1 MNEEMEAEISVEQAM
16 TEEIS
21 DMVEPTEEEWTA
33 QTAECLAD
41 GFLQLCEE
49 VPDLKTIED
58 VPETVLQMAVDEK
71 IPLLDA
77 YLRYRWREEC
87 AVLAEQQRQQRTGE
101 QSAGSLYTGDGG
113 IAPASDAFSRAFKQ
127 ALR

>member
-1 MNEEMEAEISVEQAM
+1 MKDELETEVAEESVEPIL
-16 TEEIS
+16 ES
-21 DMVEPTEEEWTA
+21 GPTEELWSEEVTE
-33 QTAECLAD
+33 QLAD

-49 VPDLKTIED
+49 VPDLKTISD

-87 AVLAEQQRQQRTGE
+87 AVLAERQRQERTKE

-113 IAPASDAFSRAFKQ
+113 AAPASNAFSRAFQQ
-127 ALR
+127 ALQ